1 MHKRSLAT
9 AVLCGGLR
17 VAAAHSATNCTAAHS
32 ALVAFGEAVMTFKP
46 RPATPVHVALPL
58 AAPAAEVVQA
68 VGGAEL
74 NVAVALSR
82 VSAAPIASYVSVLP
96 HGPLGDAVR
105 SAAEASGVATENVVV
120 DGSPHSVLG
129 TLHVVDDG
137 SGPRPHYQRHHSAF
151 ATVASGDT
159 FDWPSLLSPAKW
171 LHVTGITPLLGP
183 GPAAAWSTALE
194 AAAATDGCD
203 VSLDFNHRPALGSR
217 SAPLRGSLEE
227 LWALVQPHARGAGGR
242 LAWGLSLTLSLWGLS
257 SPDTALRTRGRA

>member
-74 NVAVALSR
+74 NVAVALSL

-183 GPAAAWSTALE
+183 GPAAAWSTALMLPSRQTLPTSSNTRTSHPT
-194 AAAATDGCD
+194 AAAGVGRSKPGD
-203 VSLDFNHRPALGSR
+203 VGSR
-217 SAPLRGSLEE
+217 ADLAAKHAIAALRAIPLR
-227 LWALVQPHARGAGGR
+227 
-242 LAWGLSLTLSLWGLS
+242 
-257 SPDTALRTRGRA
+257 LRAHRCRPKTR